1 MRRPGLLVLILV
13 SLVVPLVAHHET
25 GACGTSRETP
35 AQTLFLHRQMQR
47 ARAARIRPRAAAAPS
62 GNRDIGTIAII
73 EDTDGVVEFQNQFNL
88 DNNSLTFTPS
98 GPAATHYTYAVAS
111 QGYDAAAAA
120 NGAPLAALD
129 DDDARQ
135 VPLPF
140 SFSYFGATYNQVF
153 VNSDG
158 NLTFTTAEFASSE
171 RSLGR
176 MTAGP
181 PRIAPLFDD
190 LDPSK
195 TAGGVRVFSSVTRV
209 VVSWVAVPEYAQI
222 GTGVPETFQVALY
235 PDGHIVFAYSGINPS
250 IASAVVGI
258 APGNLQGNTSLVDFR
273 SDRSADYSAAV
284 AERFGNSLTVDI
296 VTTAQKFY
304 ETHED
309 AYDYLVIYNNMNIPA
324 LGEAVAYENT
334 VRSSGA
340 GYNVAPQDSGQEF
353 GSAARL
359 HAVLNMGQLS
369 EYPVDPN
376 AIVPARAQAGDTPL
390 TVLSHETGHLFLAFA
405 SIRDPGNPTAYPML
419 GYQLAHW
426 NFAYDS
432 EASFLEGERILD
444 EGAAASP
451 RFLTTDTVQNYSPLD
466 QYLMGFRSPAA
477 VPDTFLVANPN
488 FAGFPFDTSQLHPA
502 SGVAFDGTRQNV
514 FVNDVIAANG
524 RRTPDST
531 VAQRRF
537 RFAFILVVA
546 QGSQPPA
553 ADLTQIDTY
562 RSRFEPFFAKGSSN
576 NATADTSLARSMQ
589 LSLAPAA
596 GVIQNTTGTGTLTLS
611 TAPAADLTV
620 QFQAVSGIAQF
631 PAAVRIPA
639 GSTSA
644 SFNFSGVAPG
654 VVDVLGVP
662 SDPTY
667 ETVAARVQVAGASLL
682 QLTAISGDR
691 QVSNSPAPLP
701 APIVVRLTDINNLP
715 YPGARIGAA
724 PSTGGSAA
732 PVEALTDSQGQAT
745 FHWTP
750 GLAAANHL
758 VLSVES
764 APSVRLVISAGAAV
778 PVVTAVVNAASF
790 ASGIAAGAIETIM
803 GLNFSGGQS
812 AESHYPWSTTL
823 AGARVLLNG
832 SPLALLY
839 ASDTQIN
846 FYVPQNAALGA
857 GILSV
862 VTPSAVQAD
871 IAVNVVSLQPGI
883 FPGAVLHAGTA
894 VSAVTTAVHAGDYIE
909 IYCTGLGPTQT
920 AGNFQQTV
928 FTPTVFLGAVPLQ
941 PVYSGL
947 APGYVGLY
955 QVDVQV
961 PAGLAPG
968 AQSLIL
974 EVNLQ
979 HSNTIS
985 VTVQ

>member
-1 MRRPGLLVLILV
+1 MRRPGLFLIILV

-25 GACGTSRETP
+25 GGCGTSRETP
-35 AQTLFLHRQMQR
+35 AQTLFLHRQAQR
-47 ARAARIRPRAAAAPS
+47 ARAARIRPQAAAAPS
-62 GNRDIGTIAII
+62 GNRDIGNIAII

-98 GPAATHYTYAVAS
+98 AVARYTYSVES
-111 QGYDAAAAA
+111 QGYDGAAAA

-135 VPLPF
+135 VAIPF
-140 SFSYFGATYNQVF
+140 SFPYFGATYNQVF

-158 NLTFTTAEFASSE
+158 NLTFTRAEYASTE

-195 TAGGVRVFSSVTRV
+195 TAGGVRVFSSATRL
-209 VVSWVAVPEYAQI
+209 VVSWVAVPEYAQT
-222 GTGVPETFQVALY
+222 GTGAPETFQVALY
-235 PDGHIVFAYSGINPS
+235 PDGHIVFAYDGINPS

-258 APGNLQGNTSLVDFR
+258 APGNLQGDTSLVDFR
-273 SDRSADYSAAV
+273 GDGSADYSAAV
-284 AERFGNSLTVDI
+284 AERFGNTLAVDI

-309 AYDYLVIYNNMNIPA
+309 SYDYLVIYNNMNIAA

-334 VRSSGA
+334 VRSAGA

-353 GSAARL
+353 GSASRL
-359 HAVLNMGQLS
+359 HSILNMGQLS

-405 SIRDPGNPTAYPML
+405 SIQDPGNPTAYPML

-444 EGAAASP
+444 EGVTASP

-466 QYLMGFRSPAA
+466 QYLMGFRPSAA

-488 FAGFPFDTSQLHPA
+488 IGGYAIDTSQLHPA
-502 SGVAFDGTRQNV
+502 SGVAFDGTRQNIS
-514 FVNDVIAANG
+514 VNGVIAANG
-524 RRTPDST
+524 RRTPDYT

-546 QGSQPPA
+546 QGSQPSA
-553 ADLTQIDTY
+553 ADLSQIDTY
-562 RSRFEPFFAKGSSN
+562 RSQFEPFYAKGSSN
-576 NATADTSLARSMQ
+576 SAIADASLERSMQ

-596 GVIQNTTGTGTLTLS
+596 GVVQNASGTATLTLA
-611 TAPAADLTV
+611 TALAADLAV
-620 QFQAVSGIAQF
+620 QFQAPAGVAQF
-631 PAAVRIPA
+631 PASVRIPA
-639 GSTSA
+639 GATTA
-644 SFNFSGVAPG
+644 SFSFTGVTPGVA
-654 VVDVLGVP
+654 DVLGIP
-662 SDPTY
+662 SDPSY
-667 ETVAARVQVAGASLL
+667 ETVAARVQVAAASWL
-682 QLTAISGDR
+682 QLTAVSGDR
-691 QVSNSPAPLP
+691 QVSNSLAPLP
-701 APIVVRLTDINNLP
+701 APIVVRLTDVNNLP
-715 YPGARIGAA
+715 YPGARIAAA
-724 PSTGGSAA
+724 PSTGGAAA
-732 PVEALTDSQGQAT
+732 PAEGVTDSQGQAT

-750 GLAAANHL
+750 GPAAANQL

-764 APSVRLVISAGAAV
+764 APSVRLVIGAGAAV
-778 PVVTAVVNAASF
+778 PVVTAVENAASF
-790 ASGIAAGAIETIM
+790 ANGMAAGAIETIA
-803 GLNFSGGQS
+803 GLNFSGGQTGQS
-812 AESHYPWSTTL
+812 NYPWPTIL

-832 SPLALLY
+832 SPLPLLY
-839 ASDTQIN
+839 VSDTQIN
-846 FYVPQNAALGA
+846 FYVPQNAAQGA

-862 VTPSAVQAD
+862 VTPSAIQAD

-909 IYCTGLGPTQT
+909 IYCTGLGATQP
-920 AGNFQQTV
+920 AGSLQQTV
-928 FTPTVFLGAVPLQ
+928 FTPTVFLGAVPLH

-947 APGYVGLY
+947 APGYLGLY

-968 AQSLIL
+968 AQPIIL